1 MKRFLSVLLMIH
13 FFCSYSF
20 SQDRQL
26 ATLQHGADLQVFYG
40 LSAFKSAMAAAVDG
54 DIITLSA
61 GTFTS
66 ENITKAVTI
75 QGAGYVNDPA
85 NGRFMTNLSGN
96 LSIVLP
102 EGAKGMK
109 IEGINTNNVVSVGKA
124 TEFIFKRCRFQEL
137 RFTAQSVNCQ
147 VLQCRVYHL
156 YPDESS
162 ENLLLKNSVI
172 DQLHNN
178 GDNAMLLAEN
188 CVFTSRNA
196 NYNYPSYNTTVVT
209 YKNCI
214 VYFPSLSSSS
224 IAYNSI
230 SWNSFSA
237 SVQQNAVSGLDL
249 GANVIEGNFD
259 WESPLKLKADAATKY
274 IGTDG
279 TQVGIYG
286 GTTPFTDIPSNPQIK
301 SKEIAAQTDENGKL
315 SVKIT
320 VEAQND

>member
-1 MKRFLSVLLMIH
+1 MIH

-102 EGAKGMK
+102 EGAKGVK
-109 IEGINTNNVVSVGKA
+109 IEGINTHNVVYVGRA

-137 RFTAQSVNCQ
+137 RFTEQSVNCQ
-147 VLQCRVYHL
+147 ILQCRVGNL
-156 YPDESS
+156 YPDKSS

-172 DQLHNN
+172 YQLLGN
-178 GDNAMLLAEN
+178 GDNATLLAEN
-188 CVFTSRNA
+188 CVFISY
-196 NYNYPSYNTTVVT
+196 YNNNTVVT

-214 VYFPSLSSSS
+214 VDTPSRNSSS

-230 SWNSFSA
+230 SRDSFSA
-237 SVQQNAVSGLDL
+237 SVQQNTVSGLDL

-274 IGTDG
+274 IGIDG

>member
-75 QGAGYVNDPA
+75 QGAGYVNDQA
-85 NGRFMTNLSGN
+85 NGRFMTNLSGD

-102 EGAKGMK
+102 EGAKGVK
-109 IEGINTNNVVSVGKA
+109 IEGVNNNNAVYVGKA
-124 TEFIFKRCRFQEL
+124 TEFIFKRCRFYDL
-137 RFTAQSVNCQ
+137 KFTEQSINCQ
-147 VLQCRVYHL
+147 ILQCRVGNL
-156 YPDESS
+156 YPDKSS

-172 DQLHNN
+172 NVLYEN

-188 CVFTSRNA
+188 CVFTSWHN
-196 NYNYPSYNTTVVT
+196 SYNNAVVT

-214 VYFPSLSSSS
+214 LNVPSGNSSS

-230 SWNSFSA
+230 SWTPFSA
-237 SVQQNAVSGLDL
+237 SVQQNTVSGLDL
-249 GANVIEGNFD
+249 RANVIEGNFD

>member
-124 TEFIFKRCRFQEL
+124 TEFIFKRCRFYDL
-137 RFTAQSVNCQ
+137 RFTDQSVNCQ
-147 VLQCRVYHL
+147 ILQCRICHL
-156 YPDESS
+156 SPDESS

-172 DQLHNN
+172 YEVYNN
-178 GDNAMLLAEN
+178 GDNATLLAEN
-188 CVFTSRNA
+188 CVFITSHA
-196 NYNYPSYNTTVVT
+196 YSYTHNVVVT

-214 VYFPSLSSSS
+214 VYTPSGNSSS

-301 SKEIAAQTDENGKL
+301 NKEIAAQTDENGKL

>member
-85 NGRFMTNLSGN
+85 NGRFMTNLSGD
-96 LSIVLP
+96 LSIALP
-102 EGAKGMK
+102 EGAKGVK
-109 IEGINTNNVVSVGKA
+109 IEGINNNNAVSVGEA
-124 TEFIFKRCRFQEL
+124 TEFVFKRCRFQKL
-137 RFTAQSVNCQ
+137 RFTDKSINCQ
-147 VLQCRVYHL
+147 VLQCRIYEL
-156 YPDESS
+156 FPDESS

-172 DQLHNN
+172 NVLYEN

-188 CVFTSRNA
+188 CVFTSWHNGYNNA
-196 NYNYPSYNTTVVT
+196 VVT

-214 VYFPSLSSSS
+214 LNVPSGNSSS

-230 SWNSFSA
+230 SWNPFSA

-301 SKEIAAQTDENGKL
+301 NKEIAAQTDENGKL